1 MWIAIAFLIMIAS
14 ITGHKARKHLNQ
26 DLAHNFRYFELPLK
40 GFMEILGL
48 PLLFFTIVS
57 WHSP

>member
-14 ITGHKARKHLNQ
+14 IPGHKARQNLNQ
-26 DLAHNFRYFELPLK
+26 DLAHNFLYFEIPLK
-40 GFMEILGL
+40 VLVEILGL
-48 PLLFFTIVS
+48 PLLPFRIVS